1 MNSAS
6 LESENI
12 VNSVVIFNEIDIL
25 IVIQLNFFEMN
36 SVLCECSWDEE

>member
-25 IVIQLNFFEMN
+25 IVIQLKFFEMN